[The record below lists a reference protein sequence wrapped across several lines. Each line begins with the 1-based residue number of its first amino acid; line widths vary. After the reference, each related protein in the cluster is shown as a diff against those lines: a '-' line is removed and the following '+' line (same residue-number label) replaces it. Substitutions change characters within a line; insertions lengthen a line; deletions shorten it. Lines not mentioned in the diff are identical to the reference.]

1 MTGMQGK
8 CFSYPQ
14 RIGEDRILRKG
25 KQLVVCSKVDMGE
38 WKVREIRKTVIYI
51 NDEAWCLVAKQF
63 SAKEEVRYILDP
75 WPDIASEI
83 PGRIIRYDEEY
94 VSARDNAVK
103 KMRLEARIGP
113 FLYLMSPLIGFLP
126 SRIKAKIEANFGVS
140 ARSAT
145 LASIIVELLLCF
157 IWVGAFLQIFANLIM
172 LIPGSA
178 KLLLALIVSVLI
190 VFIDLVMRYN
200 SYLREDQSPLGM
212 LEWVWRKPVRN
223 C

>member
-1 MTGMQGK
+1 MLIFINKVKNSPGYPLMTGMQGK

-113 FLYLMSPLIGFLP
+113 TAVQNRFEKSNPY
-126 SRIKAKIEANFGVS
+126 
-140 ARSAT
+140 
-145 LASIIVELLLCF
+145 
-157 IWVGAFLQIFANLIM
+157 
-172 LIPGSA
+172 
-178 KLLLALIVSVLI
+178 
-190 VFIDLVMRYN
+190 
-200 SYLREDQSPLGM
+200 
-212 LEWVWRKPVRN
+212 
-223 C
+223 